1 MLSILFTGGTMKSL
15 TPNLMVGNVARALAF
30 YCDTLGFTFEM
41 GVAEEGGPI
50 ATDRTNEQD
59 FICAMVRNGGA
70 CFMLLEER
78 AFAHDLPAFAG
89 RKPGA
94 SATFYLEVENV
105 NALHEKLAGNVTE
118 VKPLGD
124 MWYGKREWYIAD
136 PDGYVLCLAHTLRI

>member
-1 MLSILFTGGTMKSL
+1 MKSL
-15 TPNLMVGNVARALAF
+15 TPNLMVNNVARSLAF

-50 ATDRTNEQD
+50 ATSRKDEQH

-70 CFMLLEER
+70 CLMLLEEQ
-78 AFAHDLPAFAG
+78 AFVHDLPAFAG

-105 NALHEKLAGNVTE
+105 NNLHDTLSGKVAE
-118 VKPLGD
+118 VKSLCD
-124 MWYGKREWYIAD
+124 MWYGMREWYIAD
-136 PDGYVLCLAHTLRI
+136 PDGYVLCLAHTLRT